1 MFLNNPVTGL
11 IIIAALFI
19 SDLWLA
25 ICALIGLFSS
35 TTMAL
40 LLGVNRDA
48 VRSGL
53 FGYNGILVGCGL
65 GTFCREQYSWTIV
78 LYIIVFAFLS
88 VPVQLALGNLLI
100 PKWQVPPFTMPFNLM
115 LFVGLLGAFNY
126 QYIDLPTT
134 FVAPASL
141 YETDAFPI
149 EWDTA
154 EFFKA
159 WLRGISQVYLADYWV
174 R

>member
-11 IIIAALFI
+11 VIIAALFI

-25 ICALIGLFSS
+25 ICALVGLFSS
-35 TTMAL
+35 TTVAYLM
-40 LLGVNRDA
+40 GVNRLA
-48 VRSGL
+48 IRSGL

-65 GTFCREQYSWTIV
+65 GTFCRVQYSWTSV
-78 LYIIVFAFLS
+78 LFIIVFAVLS

-115 LFVGLLGAFNY
+115 LFVSLLGAFKY
-126 QYIDLPTT
+126 KYVDLPSG
-134 FVAPASL
+134 FVAPDYI

-154 EFFKA
+154 EFFKG
-159 WLRGISQVYLADYWV
+159 WMRGISQVYLADYWV